1 MREPFRKIRR
11 RRPAAA
17 HVKFTRTVTIRVQ
30 MVVSSP
36 RKETLM
42 KKEAKKVGD
51 KAAKPP
57 LPRTERVSAKR
68 RRLGELTI
76 QLVRERGFDTLSV
89 NELAERASMSIGGL
103 YRYIKTK
110 NDLLEIV
117 CDEINIDLSDRMAEA
132 SASAKGITAK
142 LHVAFRVYWD
152 MCWDSAEPI
161 LVAYREWQ
169 SLSASA
175 QERYINQEKRLAEF
189 LSDLIR
195 AGVASDEF
203 RPVDERLLAS
213 EMIMLAQ
220 MRAVKGWAFK
230 GWPREAIFAEHWEL
244 ILGRLRKARAAKR
257 E

>member
-1 MREPFRKIRR
+1 M
-11 RRPAAA
+11 
-17 HVKFTRTVTIRVQ
+17 
-30 MVVSSP
+30 
-36 RKETLM
+36 
-42 KKEAKKVGD
+42 
-51 KAAKPP
+51 
-57 LPRTERVSAKR
+57 
-68 RRLGELTI
+68 

-117 CDEINIDLSDRMAEA
+117 CDEINIDLCDRMAEA
-132 SASAKGITAK
+132 AASAKGITAK
-142 LHVAFRVYWD
+142 LNVAYRIYWD

-169 SLSASA
+169 SLSESA
-175 QERYINQEKRLAEF
+175 RERYINQEKELAEF

-195 AGVASDEF
+195 AGVAGDEF

-220 MRAVKGWAFK
+220 MRAVKGWIFK
-230 GWPREAIFAEHWEL
+230 GWSKEAVFDEHWEL
-244 ILGRLRKARAAKR
+244 ILGRLRKLRSSSRK
-257 E
+257 